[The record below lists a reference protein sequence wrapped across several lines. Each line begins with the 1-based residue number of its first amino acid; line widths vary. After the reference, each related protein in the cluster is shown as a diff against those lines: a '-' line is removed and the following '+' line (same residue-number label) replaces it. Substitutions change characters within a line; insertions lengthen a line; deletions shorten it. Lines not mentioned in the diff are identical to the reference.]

1 LPKEKQQNPIKYIS
15 SKIHTVISIFL
26 HLNIKYSGTIS
37 IRDEQQFVPL
47 VFTNGELG
55 DDEFI
60 FK

>member
-1 LPKEKQQNPIKYIS
+1 M
-15 SKIHTVISIFL
+15 ISIFL

-47 VFTNGELG
+47 IFTNGELG
-55 DDEFI
+55 DEELT